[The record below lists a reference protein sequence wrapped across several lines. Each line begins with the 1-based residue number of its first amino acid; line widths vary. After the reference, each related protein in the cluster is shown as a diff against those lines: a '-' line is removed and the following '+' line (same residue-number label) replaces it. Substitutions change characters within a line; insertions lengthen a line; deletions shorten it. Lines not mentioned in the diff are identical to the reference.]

1 MFENARYTA
10 FLLMTSS
17 VRPKYV
23 FSAGR
28 SLTLKLYNLQA
39 SLLDSKNPMMT
50 LDDVENTHLLVDTPG
65 HVDYTSMKR
74 EERSRSDCTIKC
86 RRAVYKLCPD
96 I

>member
-1 MFENARYTA
+1 M
-10 FLLMTSS
+10 
-17 VRPKYV
+17 
-23 FSAGR
+23 
-28 SLTLKLYNLQA
+28 LYNLQA

-50 LDDVENTHLLVDTPG
+50 HDDVENTHLLVDTPG